1 MFDISMEKEPAL
13 SLLYALI
20 AGAMSLLC
28 ISHYFFGHFDLLLIQ
43 LMSIAIFV
51 FTSIFLFLNR
61 NRAMSQYINLITLT
75 AIALLMQ
82 YQLNFNA
89 HITIHWIYV
98 FPVISY
104 FALPLRWALLLNIAV
119 MLSSISQLIFLMPLN
134 EALKFMFIYI
144 LIGMCSLCYA
154 YVNNVKQSN
163 LLKLAVTDYQSG
175 AYNSRYLLHKL
186 HQEIARSETTSRILS
201 MLAITI
207 DDYQQIQDIHG
218 KDIGGR
224 LLKLFR
230 NKLISLLRAGDDIFH
245 NGKGTFYILLPNCS
259 MEGGIVL
266 KERLLKEMEEEHWG
280 DVGDLQLNVGLASLN
295 HKENAE
301 SFLHRASGFVHKQQQ
316 TALRLMS
323 FNN

>member
-1 MFDISMEKEPAL
+1 MFEISMEKEPAL

-20 AGAMSLLC
+20 AGAMTLLC
-28 ISHYFFGHFDLLLIQ
+28 VSHYFLGHFDILLIQ
-43 LMSIAIFV
+43 LMTIAILI
-51 FTSIFLFLNR
+51 FTAVFLFLNR
-61 NRAMSQYINLITLT
+61 NRAISLYINLMTLSS
-75 AIALLMQ
+75 IALLMQ
-82 YQLNFNA
+82 YQLNFNPE
-89 HITIHWIYV
+89 ITMHWIYV

-104 FALPLRWALLLNIAV
+104 FALPLRWAFLLNLAV
-119 MLSSISQLIFLMPLN
+119 MLSTFSQMYFLVELN
-134 EALKFMFIYI
+134 KAIKFMFIY
-144 LIGMCSLCYA
+144 LLLGMCALCYA
-154 YVNNVKQSN
+154 YVNNLKQSN

-175 AYNSRYLLHKL
+175 AYNSRFLLHKL
-186 HQEIARSETTSRILS
+186 HQEIARSETTSRTLS

-218 KDIGGR
+218 KNVAAR
-224 LLKLFR
+224 LLKIFR
-230 NKLISLLRAGDDIFH
+230 YKLISLLRAGDDIFH
-245 NGKGTFYILLPNCS
+245 NGRGTFYILLPNCS
-259 MEGGIVL
+259 MEGGVVL

-323 FNN
+323 FNH

>member
-1 MFDISMEKEPAL
+1 MFEISMEKEPAL

-20 AGAMSLLC
+20 AAAMSLLC
-28 ISHYFFGHFDLLLIQ
+28 INHYFLGHLDVLLIQ
-43 LMSIAIFV
+43 LMTIAILI
-51 FTSIFLFLNR
+51 FTSVFLFLNR
-61 NRAMSQYINLITLT
+61 NRAISQYINLMTLT
-75 AIALLMQ
+75 SIALLMQ
-82 YQLNFNA
+82 YQLNFNSEL
-89 HITIHWIYV
+89 TMHWIYV

-104 FALPLRWALLLNIAV
+104 FALPLRWGFLLNFAV
-119 MLSSISQLIFLMPLN
+119 MVSTLSQLFFLV
-134 EALKFMFIYI
+134 EIEQTLKFMLIYM

-154 YVNNVKQSN
+154 YVNNLKQSN
-163 LLKLAVTDYQSG
+163 LLNLAVTDYQSG

-186 HQEIARSETTSRILS
+186 HQEIARSETTSRTLS

-218 KDIGGR
+218 KNIGSR
-224 LLKLFR
+224 LLKTFR
-230 NKLISLLRAGDDIFH
+230 YKLISILRAGDEISH

-259 MEGGIVL
+259 MEGGVVL

-280 DVGDLQLNVGLASLN
+280 DVGNLQLNVGLASLN

-323 FNN
+323 FNH

>member
-13 SLLYALI
+13 SLLYGILA
-20 AGAMSLLC
+20 AAMSLLC
-28 ISHYFFGHFDLLLIQ
+28 FSHYFFGHFEILLIQ
-43 LMSIAIFV
+43 LMTIAILI

-61 NRAMSQYINLITLT
+61 NKSLSQYINLLTLT
-75 AIALLMQ
+75 SIALLIQ

-89 HITIHWIYV
+89 KLTMHWIFV

-104 FALPLRWALLLNIAV
+104 FALPIRWAFILNTTV
-119 MLSSISQLIFLMPLN
+119 MLCTLSQLSFLVEIKETLR
-134 EALKFMFIYI
+134 LMFIYV
-144 LIGMCSLCYA
+144 LVGMCSLCYA
-154 YVNNVKQSN
+154 YVNTMKQTN

-186 HQEIARSETTSRILS
+186 HQEIARSETTSRTLS

-207 DDYQQIQDIHG
+207 DDFQQIQDIHG
-218 KDIGGR
+218 KNIGSK
-224 LLKLFR
+224 LLKSFR
-230 NKLISLLRAGDDIFH
+230 YKLITLLRAGDEIFH
-245 NGKGTFYILLPNCS
+245 NGKGTLYILLPNCS
-259 MEGGIVL
+259 MEGGVQL
-266 KERLLKEMEEEHWG
+266 KDRLLKELEGEHWG

-295 HKENAE
+295 PKETAE

-323 FNN
+323 FNQ